1 MLSQEDRLLLVAWK
15 TELVSQ
21 MALTAHSL
29 MVDELYTKEHAVEE
43 LIKIVNRVVSDTPRI
58 Y

>member
-21 MALTAHSL
+21 ISLTTHSL

-43 LIKIVNRVVSDTPRI
+43 LIKIVNRIVSDTPKI